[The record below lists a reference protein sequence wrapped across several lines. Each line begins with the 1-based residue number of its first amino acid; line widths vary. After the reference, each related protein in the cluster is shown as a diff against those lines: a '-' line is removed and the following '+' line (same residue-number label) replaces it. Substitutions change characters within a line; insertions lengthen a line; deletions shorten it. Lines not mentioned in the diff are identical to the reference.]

1 MNQLPKGK
9 SHEYLSI
16 PEVRTR
22 KTWSVFLEGSRKF
35 AVHLR
40 LCLVNR
46 PAMRNQSPHVR
57 HAQLWDVIQSSTE
70 VL

>member
-22 KTWSVFLEGSRKF
+22 KTWSVFSEGGRKF

-46 PAMRNQSPHVR
+46 PPMRNQSPHVR